1 MVLAAEALADHD
13 ALSKFTV
20 DGTPIKGPLN
30 RRYAA
35 YALGKKLVTVGNV
48 GQAAS
53 VLTTTVSGAPLAPEP
68 AAAHGYKI
76 EREVYTLA
84 GEKTDLK
91 SVTQNQR
98 FVVVLKL
105 TEPEALYARLLIVDR
120 LPAGLEIDN
129 PALFDSGN
137 IDAFS
142 WLKQDVTPSHEEY
155 RDDRFVAAFD
165 RDSSQS
171 AFFSVAY
178 VIRAVA
184 PGRYV
189 YPSATAED
197 MYRPDRYGRTDF
209 GVVEV
214 KAR

>member
-1 MVLAAEALADHD
+1 
-13 ALSKFTV
+13 
-20 DGTPIKGPLN
+20 
-30 RRYAA
+30 
-35 YALGKKLVTVGNV
+35 
-48 GQAAS
+48 
-53 VLTTTVSGAPLAPEP
+53 VSGAPVTPLPG
-68 AAAHGYKI
+68 AAHGYKI
-76 EREVYTLA
+76 EREVYTLT

-98 FVVVLKL
+98 FVVVLKI
-105 TEPEALYARLLIVDR
+105 TEPEALYARMLVVDR
-120 LPAGLEIDN
+120 LPAGMEIDN

-137 IDAFS
+137 IDGFS
-142 WLKQDVTPSHEEY
+142 WLKQDVTPSHQEF

-165 RDSSQS
+165 RDSGQS

-197 MYRPDRYGRTDF
+197 MYRPDRYGRTDY
-209 GVVEV
+209 GAVEV